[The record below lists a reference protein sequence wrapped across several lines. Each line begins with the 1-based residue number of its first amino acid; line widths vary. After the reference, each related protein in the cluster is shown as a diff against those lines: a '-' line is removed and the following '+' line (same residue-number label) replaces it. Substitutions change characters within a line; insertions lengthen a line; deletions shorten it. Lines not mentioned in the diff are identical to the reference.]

1 MPHPEPERR
10 TNAPPGSE
18 RLLAGF
24 TPEQAQAVTHGAGP
38 LLLIAGPGAGKTRT
52 LTHRIAY
59 LLESEQA
66 HPDQILTVTFSVRA
80 AGELRLRL
88 ADLLGQDRARGVT
101 AATFHS
107 VCARL
112 LREHAHVFGRTEQYT
127 IYDQGDMRRVVDWI
141 LSDKE
146 RGVIQEALAR
156 GGQPSSGEVQGA
168 LSLAK
173 NELLSP
179 AEIRTRSNYLAA
191 DLIAAVWEECERELR
206 SSNA

>member
-10 TNAPPGSE
+10 TNAPPGTS
-18 RLLAGF
+18 LLAGLP
-24 TPEQAQAVTHGAGP
+24 PEQAQAVTHGAGP

-59 LLESEQA
+59 LLESELA
-66 HPDQILTVTFSVRA
+66 RPEQILAVTFSVRA

-88 ADLLGQDRARGVT
+88 ADLLGQERARRVT

-112 LREHAHVFGRTEQYT
+112 LREHAHVFGRTQHYT
-127 IYDQGDMRRVVDWI
+127 IYDQGDTRRVLDWI

-146 RGVIQEALAR
+146 RGVIQEALAT
-156 GGQPSSGEVQGA
+156 GGQ
-168 LSLAK
+168 
-173 NELLSP
+173 
-179 AEIRTRSNYLAA
+179 
-191 DLIAAVWEECERELR
+191 
-206 SSNA
+206 